1 MNNHSLIQQTQE
13 NGSSSSSSPLNLALR
28 PNGQPEVIGFNSY
41 PTNDKEAKK
50 ARKDSDEAQG
60 KTPKRYRRYEK
71 PPFSYVALIV
81 MAIASS
87 KNKRLQLAQILT
99 RISEMFPFFRG
110 AYQGWRDSIRHN
122 LSQFECFIKVSL
134 NLYFYSSFPT
144 KIVSKSKKKKKLFLY
159 VLRNLKNK

>member
-1 MNNHSLIQQTQE
+1 MKLCIDNHSLIQQMQE
-13 NGSSSSSSPLNLALR
+13 NGSSSSSPLNLALR
-28 PNGQPEVIGFNSY
+28 PNGQPEVMSFNSY

-60 KTPKRYRRYEK
+60 KTPKRYKRYEK

-122 LSQFECFIKVSL
+122 LSQFECFIKVSF
-134 NLYFYSSFPT
+134 NVFFSYPCFQT
-144 KIVSKSKKKKKLFLY
+144 KIVSKRVKNKKLKFFIF
-159 VLRNLKNK
+159 